1 MRVLAYIP
9 LHYGAEYLDA
19 AIRSVAPFVEKI
31 MVLYVKDP
39 SQSHSKGWA
48 CPEEEGQL
56 RRIAQAAS
64 DKVEWHQ
71 CRFNTEGEHRGY
83 VYDYAHGYDLVL
95 AFDGD
100 EVFEPEDLPNALDL
114 AMKTDKRYIGI
125 GGYVNFWKS
134 FNYACYDGFTPIRI
148 TNLHNTGGEGV
159 VPCRVYHFST
169 AQGEAI
175 VRYKMSVSGH
185 ASEIRPDWLEKVY
198 FAWTPENNFPDLHP
212 VALGLWNAT
221 PFDKEKL
228 PEILKAHP
236 NFNKTVIE

>member
-31 MVLYVKDP
+31 MVLYVKEP
-39 SQSHSKGWA
+39 SQSHSKGWI

-56 RRIAQAAS
+56 RRIAMSAS

-71 CRFNTEGEHRGY
+71 CRFSTEGEHRGY
-83 VYDYAHGYDLVL
+83 VYDYAEGYDLVL

-100 EVFEPEDLPNALDL
+100 EIFEPEDLPVALER
-114 AMKTDKRYIGI
+114 AMNSEKRYIGI
-125 GGYVNFWKS
+125 GGYINFWRS

-148 TNLHNTGGEGV
+148 TVLRNSSGEEV

-169 AQGEAI
+169 AQSEAI
-175 VRYKMSVSGH
+175 VKYKLSVSGH
-185 ASEIRPDWLEKVY
+185 ASEMRPNWLDEVY
-198 FAWTPENNFPDLHP
+198 FAWSPENNFSNLHP
-212 VALGLWNAT
+212 VAHGIWNAT
-221 PFDKEKL
+221 QFNKESL
-228 PEILKAHP
+228 PQILKDHP
-236 NFNKTVIE
+236 NFHKEVI